1 MPALVL
7 DGSVTLAWLLAD
19 EQPAAAAQVLDLLV
33 EEGAIA
39 PGLWPLEVGSALLM
53 AERRGRLSGR
63 NRTQALQ
70 GLAGLPIEIDDE
82 TAGRAWRET
91 LALAETHRLTLYD
104 AAYLELAL
112 RRSLP
117 LATFDAGLRAAA
129 EAAGVPLLAG

>member
-7 DGSVTLAWLLAD
+7 DCSVTLGWLLAD
-19 EQPAAAAQVLDLLV
+19 EQPAAAAQILDLV
-33 EEGAIA
+33 AEKGAMA
-39 PGLWPLEVGSALLM
+39 PGLWPLEVGNALLV
-53 AERRGRLSGR
+53 AERRGRLSSR

-91 LALAETHRLTLYD
+91 LALAEAHNLTLYD

-117 LATFDAGLRAAA
+117 LATFDTALRTAAVK
-129 EAAGVPLLAG
+129 AGVPLLAG

>member
-7 DGSVTLAWLLAD
+7 DCSVTLAWLLAD
-19 EQPAAAAQVLDLLV
+19 EQPAAAAQVLDQVV

-39 PGLWPLEVGSALLM
+39 PGLWPLEVGNALLV
-53 AERRGRLSGR
+53 AERRGRLSSW

-70 GLAGLPIEIDDE
+70 GLAGLPIEIDGE

-104 AAYLELAL
+104 ATYLELAL

-117 LATFDAGLRAAA
+117 LATFDAAMRAAA
-129 EAAGVPLLAG
+129 VTAGVPLLAG

>member
-19 EQPAAAAQVLDLLV
+19 EQPAAVAQVLDQV
-33 EEGAIA
+33 VAAGAVA
-39 PGLWPLEVGSALLM
+39 PGLWPLEVGNALLV
-53 AERRGRLSGR
+53 AERRGRLSSR

-91 LALAETHRLTLYD
+91 LALAETHCLTLYD

-117 LATFDAGLRAAA
+117 LATFDAALRAAA
-129 EAAGVPLLAG
+129 VTAGVPLLAG